1 MDTKTKILHEAMIM
15 FLQKGFDKTSMNDI
29 VEAAQITKGG
39 IYHYFTNKREL
50 VIQSMGYLN
59 QRLAEWGFTILSE
72 NASIY
77 DILHAHFGTSANI
90 GDFLEQLAPGRNL
103 SAERWFTILFQGIID
118 YPEIRTMMNHMHH
131 ELHAMLTNEL
141 TKAQQQGEIR
151 ADLDCAEFALEV
163 HSLMD
168 GVFAY
173 CIFDD
178 TYPLQETMM
187 HVFHNVWNRIKA

>member
-1 MDTKTKILHEAMIM
+1 
-15 FLQKGFDKTSMNDI
+15 
-29 VEAAQITKGG
+29 
-39 IYHYFTNKREL
+39 
-50 VIQSMGYLN
+50 
-59 QRLAEWGFTILSE
+59 
-72 NASIY
+72 
-77 DILHAHFGTSANI
+77 
-90 GDFLEQLAPGRNL
+90 
-103 SAERWFTILFQGIID
+103 
-118 YPEIRTMMNHMHH
+118 MMNQMHH
-131 ELHAMLTNEL
+131 ELHAILTSEL